1 MKKLFFLFLLA
12 PAITLAQ
19 YVVAEF
25 VVLNEGTDS
34 DYIKL
39 EKVWEVYHQKS
50 VDLGEKLGW
59 SVWKRTPKD
68 DDSDGAAHYV
78 IFNQFTSKNQRD
90 NMMKNWNM
98 NKATSV
104 MKAGLKRTKT

>member
-39 EKVWEVYHQKS
+39 EKVWEV
-50 VDLGEKLGW
+50 
-59 SVWKRTPKD
+59 
-68 DDSDGAAHYV
+68 
-78 IFNQFTSKNQRD
+78 
-90 NMMKNWNM
+90 
-98 NKATSV
+98 
-104 MKAGLKRTKT
+104 